1 MVVTMSESPVVVV
14 LRFVKRIDCSHNE
27 KRNEL
32 VHQYITRRPSSGSM
46 EPAFQRGDIL
56 FLNNRGGG
64 DAISVGDIV
73 VFKIA
78 GRDVPIVHR
87 VHRRHDAANVSLH
100 TTSLAGP
107 AASSSQVSYLTKG
120 DANAM
125 DDRDLYAPGQ
135 LWLARHEI
143 VGRAVAYV
151 PYLGMFTI
159 LLNDYPVRRLTVLI
173 CIAPRTIVL
182 LRQPLSPHRDTR
194 LHATY
199 IRAGA

>member
-1 MVVTMSESPVVVV
+1 
-14 LRFVKRIDCSHNE
+14 
-27 KRNEL
+27 
-32 VHQYITRRPSSGSM
+32 M

-56 FLNNRGGG
+56 FLNNRGGSE
-64 DAISVGDIV
+64 AIAVGDIV

-87 VHRRHDAANVSLH
+87 VHRRHDAASRGNASL
-100 TTSLAGP
+100 LGGPPAGS
-107 AASSSQVSYLTKG
+107 AAAAAPVAFLTKG

-159 LLNDYPVRRLTVLI
+159 LLNDYPVRRAVAAAWRTAGDAIVDG
-173 CIAPRTIVL
+173 PRGGLVPPS
-182 LRQPLSPHRDTR
+182 RVRPRKYRHCR
-194 LHATY
+194 
-199 IRAGA
+199 